1 MLGVPLDGPALL
13 LGDNKSVV
21 LNTTF
26 PSSQLKKKHNAV
38 SYHRVQEAC
47 AAGIVNFSHIDSQ
60 DNLADLMT
68 KSLGKATFYTLIKR
82 LLFRV
87 PKASKGDIA
96 EDKDTKRNNKIRDV
110 TK

>member
-1 MLGVPLDGPALL
+1 MLGIPLEGPALL

-38 SYHRVQEAC
+38 SYHRVREAC
-47 AAGIVNFSHIDSQ
+47 AANIVTFSHIDSS

-68 KSLGKATFYTLIKR
+68 KSLGKATFYTLAKQV
-82 LLFRV
+82 LFRV
-87 PKASKGDIA
+87 PKASKIDI
-96 EDKDTKRNNKIRDV
+96 EPDETTTEKV
-110 TK
+110 